1 MQAFNMTTGWQ
12 HINTHLHLLL
22 SALFLS
28 QLQTDLH
35 FDGMKDLHFDG
46 QIAKEYMLEDVLKLL
61 FPACNSEAVEP
72 SLPFRTQQENQK
84 VKLASVFPDITIGK

>member
-1 MQAFNMTTGWQ
+1 MYY
-12 HINTHLHLLL
+12 L

-61 FPACNSEAVEP
+61 FPACNSEAVEL
-72 SLPFRTQQENQK
+72 SLPFRTQEENQK
-84 VKLASVFPDITIGK
+84 VKLTSVFPNIIIGK